1 MKIYYPPLVE
11 QAYSFIAKNK
21 RSQNRKVAKSAI
33 YRLLVSRQILSE
45 NGTPTA
51 EAIANGYVKD
61 YYEAADLTFEAFLIL
76 YPVFEQFD
84 SALFRKIGGFWEMPI
99 DFKDYLLE
107 KIRQQSFNYDEQ
119 MALEAYFSER
129 NIKCID

>member
-11 QAYSFIAKNK
+11 QADSFIAKYK
-21 RSQNRKVAKSAI
+21 RSKNYKVAKSDV

-45 NGTPTA
+45 NGAPTA

-61 YYEAADLTFEAFLIL
+61 YYEAIDLTFEAFLTL

-84 SALFRKIGGFWEMPI
+84 LALFRKIDGFWEIQI
-99 DFKDYLLE
+99 DFKDYLLAE
-107 KIRQQSFNYDEQ
+107 IRQKSFSYDEQ
-119 MALEAYFSER
+119 IALEAYFSER
-129 NIKCID
+129 NIKCDD